1 MLQTAMLHKAK
12 SLINFKMD
20 SSDGEI
26 GKFEEFYFDDKF
38 WAVRYLV
45 VDTGNW
51 ITDKPGRRV
60 LISPYAVKGIDEKK
74 KLIATSLS
82 KKQVKDSPSW
92 NTQQPVS
99 RQLEQSYYEYYGWP
113 TYWNGSN
120 VWGYYTYPVHEVT
133 KAAHTEK
140 PWEYNLRATAAVSG
154 RATDAGYKIQA
165 GNDEIGHVVDLII
178 DDKTWAIRYLIVD
191 TKDFW
196 PGKHV
201 LISPQWIERVS
212 WDESKVFV
220 NLSAEAIKKGP
231 EYTKESLITRDFE
244 TRLHSHYNRQGYW
257 SNEA

>member
-12 SLINFKMD
+12 SLINYKM
-20 SSDGEI
+20 SASDGEI

-51 ITDKPGRRV
+51 VTDKPDRRV
-60 LISPYAVKGIDEKK
+60 LISPYAIRGIEEKK
-74 KLIATSLS
+74 KLIVTDLS
-82 KKQVKDSPSW
+82 KKQIKDSPSW

-113 TYWNGSN
+113 TYWNGPGM
-120 VWGYYTYPVHEVT
+120 WGYYGYPVREMH
-133 KAAHTEK
+133 KDAHIEK
-140 PWEYNLRATAAVSG
+140 PWEYNLRASAAV
-154 RATDAGYKIQA
+154 AGYKIQA
-165 GNDEIGHVVDLII
+165 GTDEIGHVVDFII
-178 DDKTWAIRYLIVD
+178 DDKTWAIRYMIVD
-191 TKDFW
+191 TQNFW

-201 LISPQWIERVS
+201 LVSPQWIERVS
-212 WDESKVFV
+212 WEEKKVFV
-220 NLSAEAIKKGP
+220 NLSADAIKKGP
-231 EYTKESLITRDFE
+231 EYTKDLLITRDFE